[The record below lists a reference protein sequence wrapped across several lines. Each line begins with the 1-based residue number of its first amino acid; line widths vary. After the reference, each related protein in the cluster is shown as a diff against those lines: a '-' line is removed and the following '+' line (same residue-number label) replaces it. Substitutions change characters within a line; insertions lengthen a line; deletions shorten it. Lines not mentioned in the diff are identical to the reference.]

1 MCLAIPALIKR
12 VDGPLSDVDMG
23 GIETRVS
30 ILLTPEAKAGDYVI
44 VHAGFALRVMTAS
57 EAMETFQLLE
67 MIAGEDEE

>member
-1 MCLAIPALIKR
+1 MCLAIPALIKS
-12 VDGPLSDVDMG
+12 VDGSLSDVDMG

-30 ILLTPEAKAGDYVI
+30 IVLTPEAKAGDYVI
-44 VHAGFALRVMTAS
+44 VHAGFALRVMTAD